1 MRKHLLTPVGYRKG
15 RAANGE
21 DPAKRYPIYP
31 IRGGAET
38 LEQRRDRIARQLEDP
53 NFSGDVD
60 ALLDEAAEVRQLIER
75 DARRTRLIELGADD
89 DVRSVPGGA
98 AAEDF
103 RTSPEFAA
111 YRRGGYAGKVKV
123 EVRATITTGANG
135 VATIERPAGIK
146 QLQPDYPLTVAA
158 LFAPASMSGSVIE
171 QVVDLGTGT
180 LAAAEVAEGGL
191 KPESSIELDTVT
203 VSPKTIAHWVKISR
217 QAADDNAQLTSYI
230 NNRLIIGL
238 MKRLDQQL
246 MNGNGTGANLR
257 GLLNTPGLT
266 TYVPGAG
273 QTMAKEVAIRR
284 AITAAQI
291 AGFAP
296 TGLVI
301 HPTDWADVELS
312 ETTDE
317 AFRVSTNIQSAM
329 SPQLWGVP
337 AVVTTAVPAG
347 TFLIGDFVQA
357 ATLYT
362 RQAATILMTDSD
374 GDDFISNILTILA
387 ETRVAFA
394 VDVPKAIV
402 KGSYVPAA

>member
-1 MRKHLLTPVGYRKG
+1 MQHLPTPVVAPVGHRRDG
-15 RAANGE
+15 R
-21 DPAKRYPIYP
+21 PIYP
-31 IRGGAET
+31 IKGGAET
-38 LEQRRDRIARQLEDP
+38 LEQRRDRITRQLEDP
-53 NFSGDVD
+53 NFSGDVQ
-60 ALLDEAAEVRQLIER
+60 ALLDEAAEVRQMIER
-75 DARRTRLIELGADD
+75 DARLNRLRELGASD
-89 DVRSVPGGA
+89 DVRSVPAGA

-103 RTSPEFAA
+103 RSAPEFEA

-123 EVRATITTGANG
+123 EVRATITTGTNG
-135 VATIERPAGIK
+135 VATIERPAGVK
-146 QLQPDYPLTVAA
+146 QVQPDYPLTVAA
-158 LFAPASMSGSVIE
+158 LFASASMSGSVIE

-180 LAAAEVAEGGL
+180 LAAAEVAEGAV
-191 KPESSIELDTVT
+191 KPESSINLDTVSVT
-203 VSPKTIAHWVKISR
+203 PKTVAHWVKISR
-217 QAADDNAQLTSYI
+217 QAADDNAQLTGYI
-230 NNRLIIGL
+230 NNRLMYGL
-238 MKRLDQQL
+238 AKRLDQQL
-246 MNGNGTGANLR
+246 MSGNGTGANLR
-257 GLLNTPGLT
+257 GLLNTTGLS
-266 TYVPGAG
+266 TYTPATGE
-273 QTMAKEVAIRR
+273 TLAKEVAIRK
-284 AITAAQI
+284 AITVAQI

-317 AFRVSTNIQSAM
+317 AFRVNTNIQSAM

-387 ETRVAFA
+387 ETRVALA
-394 VDVPKAIV
+394 VDVPKAVV
-402 KGSYVPAA
+402 KGAYVPAA